1 MTMSLS
7 LDTSLSLIPIAPIAV
22 AADSIVL
29 VILRTAVL
37 TGDSSLRL
45 GLCGTCVVGAPREL
59 L

>member
-7 LDTSLSLIPIAPIAV
+7 LDTSLSLIPIAVIAV
-22 AADSIVL
+22 AAESIVL

-45 GLCGTCVVGAPREL
+45 GLCGTGVVGAPREL